1 MLGPGFCGGR
11 GFFYNQGCFLI
22 MKSSE
27 VVQIFKSAVESTKE
41 SGIEKVSIED
51 LEAYSIRLEGA
62 VNESPEGINAGEAN
76 MEKCRADLKAW
87 ITARQHQYE
96 HNLEML
102 RSVITI
108 GQSALKSALLINGG
122 AAVALL
128 AFLGRLFTS
137 ESMPISIGCLSL
149 ALLQF
154 VWGVLAAAIAAG
166 ATYFSQ
172 AGYAGEFG
180 PWSQRIGFGGHMVA
194 VMGVFAAYVFF
205 AVGAWQAHSAM
216 NFG

>member
-1 MLGPGFCGGR
+1 
-11 GFFYNQGCFLI
+11 

-27 VVQIFKSAVESTKE
+27 VVQIFKSAIESTKQN
-41 SGIEKVSIED
+41 GIEKVSIED
-51 LEAYSIRLEGA
+51 LKAYAALLEEA
-62 VNESPEGINAGEAN
+62 VNESPEDVDAGEAN
-76 MEKCRADLKAW
+76 MERYRADLSAS

-102 RSVITI
+102 RSVITV

-122 AAVALL
+122 AAVAIL
-128 AFLGRLFTS
+128 AFLGRLFSS
-137 ESMPISIGCLSL
+137 ESASLSIGGLSL

-172 AGYAGEFG
+172 AGYGD
-180 PWSQRIGFGGHMVA
+180 GFGSWSPKVGIGGHIVA
-194 VMGVFAAYVFF
+194 ILGVLAAYGFF
-205 AVGAWQAHSAM
+205 GVGAWQAYSAI
-216 NFG
+216 NLG

>member
-1 MLGPGFCGGR
+1 MC
-11 GFFYNQGCFLI
+11 
-22 MKSSE
+22 SS
-27 VVQIFKSAVESTKE
+27 
-41 SGIEKVSIED
+41 D
-51 LEAYSIRLEGA
+51 L
-62 VNESPEGINAGEAN
+62 
-76 MEKCRADLKAW
+76 MEKYRADLNAW

-102 RSVITI
+102 RSVLTI

-122 AAVALL
+122 AAVAVL
-128 AFLGRLFTS
+128 AFLGRLFTG
-137 ESMPISIGCLSL
+137 ESVSISIGSLSL

-180 PWSQRIGFGGHMVA
+180 SWSQRVGLGGHMVA
-194 VMGVFAAYVFF
+194 VSGVFAAYVFF
-205 AVGAWQAHSAM
+205 AVGAWQAYSAM